1 VPIATLPSCSFLLF
15 YLYVCFFIVE
25 QINDDDDNDDD
36 DDETSNSTSGGSMHK
51 TVFVWS
57 GTPIVMYHRHHH
69 HRHHHHQYTTC
80 TIDALNQTEARSAS
94 MSVIRT
100 ELKLLRALGLA
111 YRIRI
116 LTANK
121 NTIH

>member
-1 VPIATLPSCSFLLF
+1 MPIATLPSCSFLLF

-69 HRHHHHQYTTC
+69 HQYTTC

-100 ELKLLRALGLA
+100 ELKLLRALGSA

>member
-25 QINDDDDNDDD
+25 QINDDDD

-80 TIDALNQTEARSAS
+80 TIDALNQTEAKSAS
-94 MSVIRT
+94 VSVIRT
-100 ELKLLRALGLA
+100 ELKLLRALGSA
-111 YRIRI
+111 YRI